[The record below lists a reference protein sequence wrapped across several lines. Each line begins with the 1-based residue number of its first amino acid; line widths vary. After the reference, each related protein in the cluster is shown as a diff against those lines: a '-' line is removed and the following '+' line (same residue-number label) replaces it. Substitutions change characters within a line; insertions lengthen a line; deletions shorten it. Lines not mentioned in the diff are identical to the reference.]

1 VLTESDIGE
10 NYEVDPFLQE
20 VCDSV
25 VSALCSHVSPGEG
38 RLVFSSVMSYTL
50 GSLLYKAS
58 VSE

>member
-20 VCDSV
+20 VCDPV

-38 RLVFSSVMSYTL
+38 RLVVSSMISYAL
-50 GSLLYKAS
+50 DKS
-58 VSE
+58 VHVT